1 MRLSSVACLLSLAAA
16 SPIII
21 GCGATNPVSSDLT
34 AKAGISGT
42 AKGGEQPISGATI
55 QLYAVGTASD
65 GSAAT
70 PLLTKNVTTDS
81 NGDFTLTGLYTCP
94 LSNPQVYLTA
104 IGGNPG
110 LTAGTNNT
118 AISLMAALGP
128 CNSLTSATY
137 IVINEVTTVATV
149 FALAPYMTSYS
160 AVGAGTADITAMVTA
175 FTTVAELENSTTGLA
190 PGTALPTGAL
200 APTAT
205 LNTLADI
212 LTICVNSAGGVASD
226 GSACGHVFGY
236 ALGISGTA
244 PTDTAG
250 AALDFAR
257 FPTTFPEIIFAYVP
271 PTPPFQPALTA
282 PPSTWA
288 LSVLTLKSLAVTPS
302 TSSVNKGSTV
312 QIVATGTYSD
322 SSTHDA
328 TSSVNWT
335 SSSPSLATVGASTG
349 LVTGVSS
356 GGPVTIT
363 ASIGS
368 FTGTSAL
375 TVGSAALQSIAV
387 TPANSGVYIGSSL
400 QFTATGTFSDTT
412 TASIP
417 SAVWTSSKPTV
428 ATINSA
434 GIAQGLAAGT
444 TMITA
449 TVNGIA
455 NSTLLTVSVVP
466 GVVYP
471 MLVSFTVDSCNYP
484 PIYFSTCKFSW
495 VATNLTPGV
504 TYQVNDNPIEPDGSR
519 SPIPWVYFTFTAS
532 AATWDNTAA
541 PVFPTTDLGGTGLAG
556 GIDNGLISLSGFA
569 DSAQMYV
576 YANPLYPTSPQGG
589 YTTNYVLFTWP

>member
-1 MRLSSVACLLSLAAA
+1 M
-16 SPIII
+16 
-21 GCGATNPVSSDLT
+21 
-34 AKAGISGT
+34 
-42 AKGGEQPISGATI
+42 
-55 QLYAVGTASD
+55 
-65 GSAAT
+65 
-70 PLLTKNVTTDS
+70 LTKSVTT
-81 NGDFTLTGLYTCP
+81 GQQCCDFTLTGLYTCP
-94 LSNPQVYLTA
+94 LSNPEVYLTA

-110 LTAGTNNT
+110 LTTGTNNT

-128 CNSLTSATY
+128 CASLTSSTF
-137 IVINEVTTVATV
+137 IIINEVTTVATV

-160 AVGAGTADITAMVTA
+160 AVGAGTADTAAMVTA

-190 PGTALPTGAL
+190 PGPALPAGAL
-200 APTAT
+200 TPTAT

-226 GSACGHVFGY
+226 GSGCGKVFGF

-250 AALDFAR
+250 AALDFAK
-257 FPTTFPEIIFAYVP
+257 FPTTFPDILFADMP
-271 PTPPFQPALTA
+271 ATPPFQPALTA

-312 QIVATGTYSD
+312 QIAATGTYSD

-328 TSSVNWT
+328 TSSANWT

-349 LVTGVSS
+349 LVTGVSG

-412 TASIP
+412 TAKYSI
-417 SAVWTSSKPTV
+417 
-428 ATINSA
+428 
-434 GIAQGLAAGT
+434 GGL
-444 TMITA
+444 
-449 TVNGIA
+449 
-455 NSTLLTVSVVP
+455 
-466 GVVYP
+466 
-471 MLVSFTVDSCNYP
+471 
-484 PIYFSTCKFSW
+484 
-495 VATNLTPGV
+495 
-504 TYQVNDNPIEPDGSR
+504 
-519 SPIPWVYFTFTAS
+519 
-532 AATWDNTAA
+532 
-541 PVFPTTDLGGTGLAG
+541 DL
-556 GIDNGLISLSGFA
+556 I
-569 DSAQMYV
+569 
-576 YANPLYPTSPQGG
+576 
-589 YTTNYVLFTWP
+589 